1 MENFIFCAVFNSSSA
16 KIENGELYLHLNSDA
31 HYPKPGG
38 GNFNLDGCG
47 RKGWGDRNIDH
58 FLWTSLIYDP

>member
-1 MENFIFCAVFNSSSA
+1 MENFIFCAVFNSNSA
-16 KIENGELYLHLNSDA
+16 KIENGELYLHSNSEA

-38 GNFNLDGCG
+38 GNFNLDGCE

-58 FLWTSLIYDP
+58 FCGLH